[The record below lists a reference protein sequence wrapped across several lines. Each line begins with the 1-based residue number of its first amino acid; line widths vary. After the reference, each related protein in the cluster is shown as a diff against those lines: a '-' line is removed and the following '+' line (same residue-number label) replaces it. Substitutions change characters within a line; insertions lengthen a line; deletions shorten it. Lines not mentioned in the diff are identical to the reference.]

1 MSGLG
6 EVVAAVDPLLARHAV
21 SPAEAGEW
29 ERRIDGGRAFTM
41 EAVYE
46 GFLLHYREPRAFDG
60 AMEHDLRLLAG
71 DAMYALG
78 LERLAQTGDLEA
90 VAELADLISLCA
102 QAEAEGRP
110 EAIEPLW
117 EATLAALSPAGGPG
131 ARAAAAGAPPP
142 TGARQ
147 PGADAQEPA

>member
-1 MSGLG
+1 
-6 EVVAAVDPLLARHAV
+6 VAEL
-21 SPAEAGEW
+21 PAGRWEA
-29 ERRIDGGRAFTM
+29 RIDGDRAFTM

-46 GFLLHYREPRAFDG
+46 GFLLHYREPRLFG
-60 AMEHDLRLLAG
+60 AAMDPDLRLLAG
-71 DAMYALG
+71 DALYALG
-78 LERLAQTGDLEA
+78 LERLAQGGDLAA

-131 ARAAAAGAPPP
+131 ARAAASA
-142 TGARQ
+142 
-147 PGADAQEPA
+147 